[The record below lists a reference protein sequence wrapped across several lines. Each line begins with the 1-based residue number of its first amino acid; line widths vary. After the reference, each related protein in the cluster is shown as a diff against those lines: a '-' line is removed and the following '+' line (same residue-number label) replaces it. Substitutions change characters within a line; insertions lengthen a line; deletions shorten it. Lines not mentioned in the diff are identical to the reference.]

1 MNENE
6 ILSILKEYIEIED
19 ISADKIPNIE
29 LYMDQVTTFIED
41 NLKYYKRN
49 DEQKIMTKTM
59 INNYIKDKILDP
71 PNKKKYNKNHL
82 ILLILIYYL
91 KPILS
96 INDIGLILKNKQ
108 GYIADIYDKF
118 IDYKKI
124 SDNKFYKDIE
134 NFIKDIQKNEDDDTS
149 LILFLLNIINE
160 ASQRKYL
167 AEKII
172 DLYFKD

>member
-6 ILSILKEYIEIED
+6 ILNILKEYIEIED

-108 GYIADIYDKF
+108 GNIADIYDKF
-118 IDYKKI
+118 IAYKKV
-124 SDNKFYKDIE
+124 SDNKFYNDME

>member
-124 SDNKFYKDIE
+124 SDNKFYNDME

>member
-6 ILSILKEYIEIED
+6 ILNILKEYIEIED

-71 PNKKKYNKNHL
+71 PNKKK
-82 ILLILIYYL
+82 
-91 KPILS
+91 
-96 INDIGLILKNKQ
+96 
-108 GYIADIYDKF
+108 
-118 IDYKKI
+118 
-124 SDNKFYKDIE
+124 
-134 NFIKDIQKNEDDDTS
+134 
-149 LILFLLNIINE
+149 
-160 ASQRKYL
+160 
-167 AEKII
+167 
-172 DLYFKD
+172 

>member
-6 ILSILKEYIEIED
+6 ILNILKEYIDIED

-118 IDYKKI
+118 IYYKKI
-124 SDNKFYKDIE
+124 SDNKFYNDME

-160 ASQRKYL
+160 SSQRKYL

>member
-6 ILSILKEYIEIED
+6 ILNILKEYIEIED

-124 SDNKFYKDIE
+124 SGNKFYNDME

-172 DLYFKD
+172 DLYFKN

>member
-6 ILSILKEYIEIED
+6 ILNILKEYIEIDD

-124 SDNKFYKDIE
+124 SDNKFYNDME

-172 DLYFKD
+172 DLYFKN

>member
-6 ILSILKEYIEIED
+6 ILNILKEYIEIED

-124 SDNKFYKDIE
+124 SDNKFYNDME
-134 NFIKDIQKNEDDDTS
+134 NFIKDIQKNDFYYIS
-149 LILFLLNIINE
+149 F
-160 ASQRKYL
+160 Y
-167 AEKII
+167 
-172 DLYFKD
+172 

>member
-6 ILSILKEYIEIED
+6 ILNILKEYIEIED
-19 ISADKIPNIE
+19 IRADKIPNIE

-71 PNKKKYNKNHL
+71 PTKKKYNKNHL

-124 SDNKFYKDIE
+124 SDNKFYNDME
-134 NFIKDIQKNEDDDTS
+134 NFIKDIQKNEDDDIS

-172 DLYFKD
+172 DLYFKN

>member
-108 GYIADIYDKF
+108 GNIADIYDKF

-124 SDNKFYKDIE
+124 SDNKFYNDME

-172 DLYFKD
+172 DLYFKN

>member
-6 ILSILKEYIEIED
+6 ILNILKEYIEIED

-96 INDIGLILKNKQ
+96 INDIG
-108 GYIADIYDKF
+108 
-118 IDYKKI
+118 
-124 SDNKFYKDIE
+124 
-134 NFIKDIQKNEDDDTS
+134 
-149 LILFLLNIINE
+149 
-160 ASQRKYL
+160 
-167 AEKII
+167 
-172 DLYFKD
+172 